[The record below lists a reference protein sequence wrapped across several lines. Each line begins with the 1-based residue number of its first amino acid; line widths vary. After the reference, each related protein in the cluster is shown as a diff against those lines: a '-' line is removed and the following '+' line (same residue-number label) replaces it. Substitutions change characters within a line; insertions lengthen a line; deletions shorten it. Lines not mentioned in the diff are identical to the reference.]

1 MKDYFMKNKK
11 ILIVVSVIATAII
24 AIIAFNVIKSL
35 SDNGYAY
42 YGDVWEI
49 SPERALQKAADRD
62 LQTQATLTPKIHF
75 KKIIVDDIVS
85 MTFLSESDTLVT
97 VTFVSNED
105 GLYSVYGWTEEYD
118 LDNPGAFLINGESN
132 QFILFPYKEH
142 NNTVWGWCYTTAK
155 FTVDGVTPTR
165 ETFSFSANE
174 KTYSIDFW
182 MIEGHTSNGDPTIEY
197 LPN

>member
-1 MKDYFMKNKK
+1 MEKKK
-11 ILIVVSVIATAII
+11 ILIVVLVIAIAII
-24 AIIAFNVIKSL
+24 AIIAFHVIKSI
-35 SDNGYAY
+35 SDEGYAY
-42 YGDVWEI
+42 YGDVWET

-62 LQTQATLTPKIHF
+62 LQTKGTLTPKIHF

-118 LDNPGAFLINGESN
+118 LDDPTEFLINGEST
-132 QFILFPYKEH
+132 QFILFPYEKH
-142 NNTVWGWCYTTAK
+142 NNTVFGWCYTTAK
-155 FTVDGVTPTR
+155 FTVDGATPAR

-182 MIEGHTSNGDPTIEY
+182 MIEGHTSNGDATIEY